1 MRTGVLGELV
11 NAEVDVAVVD
21 GDDDGVA
28 VGDTAEVDDVAVGDG
43 DDADAAVD
51 ETLGLACTCVDETG
65 SAVEGLDSAVGN
77 QHVSRIDGWGD
88 YRTD

>member
-1 MRTGVLGELV
+1 MIVERAEL
-11 NAEVDVAVVD
+11 DVAVVD
-21 GDDDGVA
+21 GDDDDDVA

-65 SAVEGLDSAVGN
+65 SAVEGLGAAVGN
-77 QHVSRIDGWGD
+77 
-88 YRTD
+88 